1 MKFHA
6 VPPPSPCADRR
17 DREGSGGAGAAA
29 VSRWGGRDYSSRR
42 AAEGRARPRGGRL
55 RERSRSCAS
64 AAPAPPP
71 AAATGLRPPPHRAP
85 GGARIPEAAA
95 AGGDAWT
102 RSAPPPPGR
111 ASPPAAPRGAGAAG
125 SGAESPPVAARRY
138 RPVPGALLAAGTPP
152 PQPPR
157 APRPLRPLPAEDAPG
172 RRPDA
177 RPRLPPPGAAPG
189 AGGQARGPAASAGHH
204 DPPAGARRSRDGE
217 GGASPGA
224 ALGLRPAALGRLSGR
239 DAQLPLRPVLV
250 PRQPAEA
257 SGGRGSRVAVGAAP
271 STPPGGREEPP
282 SASSRRRKVEPGPF
296 PQSVRSCSPRAGP
309 VLARGYRLPRGSGGD
324 CPRSPPGAAM
334 PSPSD
339 SSRSLTGRTSRSLTH
354 LRGQRTWLQ
363 ILLVLGF
370 IQVILGVLIVTF
382 SLVAATIT
390 PSTKIRHSCPSWAGF
405 SLALS
410 GLIGIISWKRP
421 LTLVITFFT
430 LLSVLGV
437 MLSLA
442 GSILSCQNAQLVKSL
457 EACEREKDS
466 CVCCQARL
474 EPPPASCSRQSEM
487 LTMFPNPDCR
497 SIRMALK
504 DLLFSVCGLTI
515 FSTIVCTLSAV
526 VCCIQIFSL
535 DIVHVLVPQRSSSV
549 TLECTSPPDTFL
561 QSMMDFEEFVPPVPP
576 PPYYPP
582 EYTCSSETD
591 AQSITYNGSMD
602 SPVPLYPTD
611 FPPSYE
617 TVMGLRGDSQATLF
631 DSQLTD
637 GSHACTCDRVP
648 SIVLSGEV
656 SMDSGS
662 LIMSEI
668 MDIPG
673 DSSPSEDSCLLE
685 LQGSMR
691 SVDYV
696 LFRSIQ
702 RSRADYCL
710 SVDCV
715 QCSHHAR
722 SPTLGLQGPFEETPQ
737 PRVRGERS
745 YSCSTAEPGHD
756 GILVGGAVTHSCN
769 RLEGLARCV
778 GPCFPEVRLKEKS
791 SLQGR
796 GGGRSAG
803 PSAGRL
809 CHPRRNSETSCPSSP
824 APGLSQRPLVR
835 SHSDPGVLAASR
847 ADFREEIYTKALED
861 TVSNSSADTGL
872 CSEACLLRRSHCDSP
887 PLLRASS
894 VGKNKLLPSKKVTQQ
909 LSKTTTRS
917 LGDLKVCR
925 GTRGLV
931 ARFLQRPKR
940 SPAAGVEVPGH
951 SSQGHKQVPWSA
963 WPGAERPHEGI
974 HLQSCGDLSS
984 TSSLRRLLSA
994 RRLERGRPRSLSGTC
1009 KESVL

>member
-1 MKFHA
+1 
-6 VPPPSPCADRR
+6 
-17 DREGSGGAGAAA
+17 
-29 VSRWGGRDYSSRR
+29 
-42 AAEGRARPRGGRL
+42 
-55 RERSRSCAS
+55 
-64 AAPAPPP
+64 
-71 AAATGLRPPPHRAP
+71 
-85 GGARIPEAAA
+85 
-95 AGGDAWT
+95 
-102 RSAPPPPGR
+102 
-111 ASPPAAPRGAGAAG
+111 
-125 SGAESPPVAARRY
+125 
-138 RPVPGALLAAGTPP
+138 
-152 PQPPR
+152 
-157 APRPLRPLPAEDAPG
+157 
-172 RRPDA
+172 
-177 RPRLPPPGAAPG
+177 
-189 AGGQARGPAASAGHH
+189 
-204 DPPAGARRSRDGE
+204 
-217 GGASPGA
+217 
-224 ALGLRPAALGRLSGR
+224 
-239 DAQLPLRPVLV
+239 
-250 PRQPAEA
+250 
-257 SGGRGSRVAVGAAP
+257 
-271 STPPGGREEPP
+271 
-282 SASSRRRKVEPGPF
+282 
-296 PQSVRSCSPRAGP
+296 
-309 VLARGYRLPRGSGGD
+309 
-324 CPRSPPGAAM
+324 M
-334 PSPSD
+334 PSPTD
-339 SSRSLTGRTSRSLTH
+339 SSRSLTGRSSRSLTH
-354 LRGQRTWLQ
+354 LRLQRTWLQ
-363 ILLVLGF
+363 VLLVLGLV
-370 IQVILGVLIVTF
+370 QAILGVLIVTF

-410 GLIGIISWKRP
+410 GLVGIISWKRP
-421 LTLVITFFT
+421 LTLVIAFFT

-442 GSILSCQNAQLVKSL
+442 GSILSCQNAQLVKTL
-457 EACEREKDS
+457 EACERERDT
-466 CVCCQARL
+466 CVCCQARS
-474 EPPPASCSRQSEM
+474 EPPPASCSQQSEM
-487 LTMFPNPDCR
+487 LTMFPNPNCR
-497 SIRMALK
+497 SIRVALK

-515 FSTIVCTLSAV
+515 FSTIICTLSAV

-631 DSQLTD
+631 DSQLTE

-769 RLEGLARCV
+769 RLAGLARCA
-778 GPCFPEVRLKEKS
+778 GPCFPEVRLKDKGS

-796 GGGRSAG
+796 G
-803 PSAGRL
+803 AGRPSDTAAGRPG
-809 CHPRRNSETSCPSSP
+809 HPRRNSETSCPSSP
-824 APGLSQRPLVR
+824 APGLAPRPLLR
-835 SHSDPGVLAASR
+835 SHSDPGVPMVGH
-847 ADFREEIYTKALED
+847 ADFREVLYTKALED
-861 TVSNSSADTGL
+861 TVSDSSADTGL
-872 CSEACLLRRSHCDSP
+872 CSEACLLHRSHCDSP
-887 PLLRASS
+887 PLLRAAS
-894 VGKNKLLPSKKVTQQ
+894 VGKNKLPPCKKVSQQ

-917 LGDLKVCR
+917 LGDLKGYR

-940 SPAAGVEVPGH
+940 SLAAGMDASGH
-951 SSQGHKQVPWSA
+951 SFHGHKQVPWSA

-984 TSSLRRLLSA
+984 TSSLRRLLST
-994 RRLERGRPRSLSGTC
+994 RRLERSRPRSLSGTC
-1009 KESVL
+1009 KESAL

>member
-1 MKFHA
+1 
-6 VPPPSPCADRR
+6 
-17 DREGSGGAGAAA
+17 
-29 VSRWGGRDYSSRR
+29 
-42 AAEGRARPRGGRL
+42 
-55 RERSRSCAS
+55 
-64 AAPAPPP
+64 
-71 AAATGLRPPPHRAP
+71 
-85 GGARIPEAAA
+85 
-95 AGGDAWT
+95 
-102 RSAPPPPGR
+102 
-111 ASPPAAPRGAGAAG
+111 
-125 SGAESPPVAARRY
+125 
-138 RPVPGALLAAGTPP
+138 
-152 PQPPR
+152 
-157 APRPLRPLPAEDAPG
+157 
-172 RRPDA
+172 
-177 RPRLPPPGAAPG
+177 
-189 AGGQARGPAASAGHH
+189 
-204 DPPAGARRSRDGE
+204 
-217 GGASPGA
+217 
-224 ALGLRPAALGRLSGR
+224 
-239 DAQLPLRPVLV
+239 
-250 PRQPAEA
+250 
-257 SGGRGSRVAVGAAP
+257 
-271 STPPGGREEPP
+271 
-282 SASSRRRKVEPGPF
+282 
-296 PQSVRSCSPRAGP
+296 
-309 VLARGYRLPRGSGGD
+309 
-324 CPRSPPGAAM
+324 M

-339 SSRSLTGRTSRSLTH
+339 SSHSLTGRTSRSLTH
-354 LRGQRTWLQ
+354 LRVQRTWLQ

-390 PSTKIRHSCPSWAGF
+390 PSAKIRHSCPSWAGF

-410 GLIGIISWKRP
+410 GLIGIVSWKRP
-421 LTLVITFFT
+421 FTLVITFFT

-466 CVCCQARL
+466 CVCCQTYL
-474 EPPPASCSRQSEM
+474 EHAPASCSQQSEM

-497 SIRMALK
+497 SIRVALK
-504 DLLFSVCGLTI
+504 DLLFSVCGLTV
-515 FSTIVCTLSAV
+515 FSTIICTLSAV

-535 DIVHVLVPQRSSSV
+535 DIVHVLVPQRSNSV

-561 QSMMDFEEFVPPVPP
+561 QSMLDFEEFVPPVPP

-668 MDIPG
+668 VDIPG

-737 PRVRGERS
+737 PRARGERS
-745 YSCSTAEPGHD
+745 YSCSTAEPGHN

-769 RLEGLARCV
+769 RLEGLARCI
-778 GPCFPEVRLKEKS
+778 GPCFPEVRLKDKS
-791 SLQGR
+791 SLQGQR
-796 GGGRSAG
+796 GSRSAG
-803 PSAGRL
+803 PGSGRL
-809 CHPRRNSETSCPSSP
+809 FHPRRNSETSCPSSP

-835 SHSDPGVLAASR
+835 SHSDPGVLM
-847 ADFREEIYTKALED
+847 
-861 TVSNSSADTGL
+861 VGDTGL
-872 CSEACLLRRSHCDSP
+872 CSEACLLHRSHCDSP
-887 PLLRASS
+887 PLLRAGS
-894 VGKNKLLPSKKVTQQ
+894 VGKNKLPVSKKVTQQ

-940 SPAAGVEVPGH
+940 NPAAAVEVPGH
-951 SSQGHKQVPWSA
+951 SPQGHKQVPWSA
-963 WPGAERPHEGI
+963 WPGAEQRQEGI
-974 HLQSCGDLSS
+974 HLRSCGDLSS

>member
-1 MKFHA
+1 
-6 VPPPSPCADRR
+6 
-17 DREGSGGAGAAA
+17 
-29 VSRWGGRDYSSRR
+29 
-42 AAEGRARPRGGRL
+42 
-55 RERSRSCAS
+55 
-64 AAPAPPP
+64 
-71 AAATGLRPPPHRAP
+71 
-85 GGARIPEAAA
+85 
-95 AGGDAWT
+95 
-102 RSAPPPPGR
+102 
-111 ASPPAAPRGAGAAG
+111 
-125 SGAESPPVAARRY
+125 
-138 RPVPGALLAAGTPP
+138 
-152 PQPPR
+152 
-157 APRPLRPLPAEDAPG
+157 
-172 RRPDA
+172 
-177 RPRLPPPGAAPG
+177 
-189 AGGQARGPAASAGHH
+189 
-204 DPPAGARRSRDGE
+204 
-217 GGASPGA
+217 
-224 ALGLRPAALGRLSGR
+224 
-239 DAQLPLRPVLV
+239 
-250 PRQPAEA
+250 
-257 SGGRGSRVAVGAAP
+257 
-271 STPPGGREEPP
+271 
-282 SASSRRRKVEPGPF
+282 
-296 PQSVRSCSPRAGP
+296 
-309 VLARGYRLPRGSGGD
+309 
-324 CPRSPPGAAM
+324 M

-339 SSRSLTGRTSRSLTH
+339 SSHSLTGRTSRSLTH
-354 LRGQRTWLQ
+354 LRVQRTWLQ

-370 IQVILGVLIVTF
+370 IQVILGVLVVTF

-390 PSTKIRHSCPSWAGF
+390 PSAKIRHSCPSWAGF

-410 GLIGIISWKRP
+410 GLIGIVSWKRP
-421 LTLVITFFT
+421 FTLVITFFT

-457 EACEREKDS
+457 ETCERVRLDKAERPWHSESSPAAGLRGRGELVAGLSGGSWERARGLEVPHSVPRPQEKDS
-466 CVCCQARL
+466 CICCQTHL
-474 EPPPASCSRQSEM
+474 ENTPASCSQQGEM

-497 SIRMALK
+497 SIRVALK
-504 DLLFSVCGLTI
+504 DLLFSVCGLTV
-515 FSTIVCTLSAV
+515 FSTIICTLSAV

-535 DIVHVLVPQRSSSV
+535 DIVHVLVPQRSNSV

-561 QSMMDFEEFVPPVPP
+561 QSMLDFEEFVPPVPP

-668 MDIPG
+668 VDIPG

-737 PRVRGERS
+737 PRARGERS
-745 YSCSTAEPGHD
+745 YSCSTAEPGHN

-769 RLEGLARCV
+769 RLEGLARCI
-778 GPCFPEVRLKEKS
+778 GPCFPEVRLKDKS
-791 SLQGR
+791 SLQGQR
-796 GGGRSAG
+796 GSRSAG
-803 PSAGRL
+803 PGSRRL
-809 CHPRRNSETSCPSSP
+809 FHPRRNSETSCPSSP

-835 SHSDPGVLAASR
+835 SHSDPGVLMVGDT
-847 ADFREEIYTKALED
+847 ADFREVLYTKALED

-872 CSEACLLRRSHCDSP
+872 CSEACLLHRSHCDSP
-887 PLLRASS
+887 PLLRAGS
-894 VGKNKLLPSKKVTQQ
+894 VGKNKLPVSKKVTQQ

-940 SPAAGVEVPGH
+940 NPAAGVEVPGH
-951 SSQGHKQVPWSA
+951 SPQGHKQVPWSA
-963 WPGAERPHEGI
+963 WPGAEQPQEGI
-974 HLQSCGDLSS
+974 HLRSCGDLSS

>member
-1 MKFHA
+1 
-6 VPPPSPCADRR
+6 
-17 DREGSGGAGAAA
+17 
-29 VSRWGGRDYSSRR
+29 
-42 AAEGRARPRGGRL
+42 
-55 RERSRSCAS
+55 
-64 AAPAPPP
+64 
-71 AAATGLRPPPHRAP
+71 
-85 GGARIPEAAA
+85 
-95 AGGDAWT
+95 
-102 RSAPPPPGR
+102 
-111 ASPPAAPRGAGAAG
+111 
-125 SGAESPPVAARRY
+125 
-138 RPVPGALLAAGTPP
+138 
-152 PQPPR
+152 
-157 APRPLRPLPAEDAPG
+157 
-172 RRPDA
+172 
-177 RPRLPPPGAAPG
+177 
-189 AGGQARGPAASAGHH
+189 
-204 DPPAGARRSRDGE
+204 
-217 GGASPGA
+217 
-224 ALGLRPAALGRLSGR
+224 
-239 DAQLPLRPVLV
+239 
-250 PRQPAEA
+250 
-257 SGGRGSRVAVGAAP
+257 
-271 STPPGGREEPP
+271 
-282 SASSRRRKVEPGPF
+282 
-296 PQSVRSCSPRAGP
+296 
-309 VLARGYRLPRGSGGD
+309 
-324 CPRSPPGAAM
+324 M
-334 PSPSD
+334 PSPSG
-339 SSRSLTGRTSRSLTH
+339 SSRSLTGRASRSITH
-354 LRGQRTWLQ
+354 LRGRRGWLHV
-363 ILLVLGF
+363 LLALGF
-370 IQVILGVLIVTF
+370 IQAVLGILIVTF
-382 SLVAATIT
+382 SLVAATLT
-390 PSTKIRHSCPSWAGF
+390 PSAKIRHSCPSWAGF
-405 SLALS
+405 ALALS
-410 GLIGIISWKRP
+410 GLVGIVSWKRP
-421 LTLVITFFT
+421 LTLVVTFFT
-430 LLSVLGV
+430 LLSVLGI

-457 EACEREKDS
+457 ESCERERDS

-497 SIRMALK
+497 SIRVALK
-504 DLLFSVCGLTI
+504 DLLFSVCGLTV
-515 FSTIVCTLSAV
+515 FSTIICTLSAV

-561 QSMMDFEEFVPPVPP
+561 QSVMDFEEFVPPVPP

-631 DSQLTD
+631 ESQLTEA
-637 GSHACTCDRVP
+637 SHACTCDRVP

-715 QCSHHAR
+715 QCSHHVR

-745 YSCSTAEPGHD
+745 YSCSTAEPHHD
-756 GILVGGAVTHSCN
+756 GVLVGGAITHSCN
-769 RLEGLARCV
+769 RLEGLARCA
-778 GPCFPEVRLKEKS
+778 GPCFPEVRLKEKGS
-791 SLQGR
+791 SPQGR
-796 GGGRSAG
+796 GGNRSVA
-803 PSAGRL
+803 
-809 CHPRRNSETSCPSSP
+809 PRRNSETSCPSSP
-824 APGLSQRPLVR
+824 APALSQRPLVR
-835 SHSDPGVLAASR
+835 SHSDPGVPTATRA
-847 ADFREEIYTKALED
+847 ADFREVLYTKALED
-861 TVSNSSADTGL
+861 NVSNSSADTGL
-872 CSEACLLRRSHCDSP
+872 CSEACLLRHSHCDSP
-887 PLLRASS
+887 LLLRASS

-925 GTRGLV
+925 STRGLV

-940 SPAAGVEVPGH
+940 SPPAGMEVPGH

-963 WPGAERPHEGI
+963 WPGAEQPHEGI

>member
-1 MKFHA
+1 
-6 VPPPSPCADRR
+6 
-17 DREGSGGAGAAA
+17 
-29 VSRWGGRDYSSRR
+29 
-42 AAEGRARPRGGRL
+42 
-55 RERSRSCAS
+55 
-64 AAPAPPP
+64 
-71 AAATGLRPPPHRAP
+71 
-85 GGARIPEAAA
+85 
-95 AGGDAWT
+95 
-102 RSAPPPPGR
+102 
-111 ASPPAAPRGAGAAG
+111 
-125 SGAESPPVAARRY
+125 
-138 RPVPGALLAAGTPP
+138 
-152 PQPPR
+152 
-157 APRPLRPLPAEDAPG
+157 
-172 RRPDA
+172 
-177 RPRLPPPGAAPG
+177 
-189 AGGQARGPAASAGHH
+189 
-204 DPPAGARRSRDGE
+204 
-217 GGASPGA
+217 
-224 ALGLRPAALGRLSGR
+224 
-239 DAQLPLRPVLV
+239 
-250 PRQPAEA
+250 
-257 SGGRGSRVAVGAAP
+257 
-271 STPPGGREEPP
+271 
-282 SASSRRRKVEPGPF
+282 
-296 PQSVRSCSPRAGP
+296 
-309 VLARGYRLPRGSGGD
+309 
-324 CPRSPPGAAM
+324 M
-334 PSPSD
+334 PSPSE

-354 LRGQRTWLQ
+354 LRVQRTWLQ

-370 IQVILGVLIVTF
+370 IQIILGVLIVTF

-390 PSTKIRHSCPSWAGF
+390 PSAKIRHSCPSWAGF

-410 GLIGIISWKRP
+410 GIVGIVSWKRP
-421 LTLVITFFT
+421 LTLVVTFFT

-442 GSILSCQNAQLVKSL
+442 GSILSCQNAQLVRSL
-457 EACEREKDS
+457 EACETERDS
-466 CVCCQARL
+466 CVCCQARSETL
-474 EPPPASCSRQSEM
+474 PASCSQQSEM
-487 LTMFPNPDCR
+487 LTMFPTPKCR
-497 SIRMALK
+497 SIHVVLK
-504 DLLFSVCGLTI
+504 DLLFSVCGLTV
-515 FSTIVCTLSAV
+515 FSTIICTLSAV

-535 DIVHVLVPQRSSSV
+535 DIAHVLVPQRSSSV

-617 TVMGLRGDSQATLF
+617 TVMGLRGDSQVGAGIPGRDGLLLCLCTDHAVLQATLF

-685 LQGSMR
+685 LQGSVR
-691 SVDYV
+691 SMDYV

-756 GILVGGAVTHSCN
+756 GVLVGGAVTHSCN
-769 RLEGLARCV
+769 RLEGLSRCL
-778 GPCFPEVRLKEKS
+778 GPCFPEVRLKEKG

-796 GGGRSAG
+796 GGGCPTGSASG
-803 PSAGRL
+803 PLS
-809 CHPRRNSETSCPSSP
+809 HPRRNSETSCPSSP

-835 SHSDPGVLAASR
+835 SHSDPGVLTAGDA
-847 ADFREEIYTKALED
+847 ADFREVLYTKALED
-861 TVSNSSADTGL
+861 SVSNSSADTGL
-872 CSEACLLRRSHCDSP
+872 CSEACLLRHSHCDSP
-887 PLLRASS
+887 RLLRAGS
-894 VGKNKLLPSKKVTQQ
+894 VGKNKLLPSKKMMQQ

-951 SSQGHKQVPWSA
+951 GSQGHKQVPWNTRS
-963 WPGAERPHEGI
+963 GAERPHEGI

-984 TSSLRRLLSA
+984 TSSLRRLLSS
-994 RRLERGRPRSLSGTC
+994 RRLERSRPQSLSGTC
-1009 KESVL
+1009 KESAL